1 MIADFHN
8 DYLTNKNN
16 LNVLIDYSNDKNII
30 IGAIFK
36 GNKDYVYVKKLL
48 NDFLKNKSENLYFAF
63 EDFSYEEDLLNL
75 SYGLLN
81 FNPVYVGL
89 TWNGENS
96 LAYGVGSHGN
106 VKRRGLRVIEQLKK
120 RKISLD
126 VAHLSEESFY
136 DALNYTDDIL
146 CSHTC
151 FFDLNPHPRN
161 LKLRQIK
168 EIVSRNGLIGL
179 TLYRPFLTNK
189 AYADLTVVVKHIDYF
204 VQKFGYRNLAIGT
217 DFYGCNDFPEGFS
230 DYTFE
235 EPLYEAL
242 IKLGY
247 SEIAVRCVFY
257 DNLSRFLKK
266 A

>member
-8 DYLTNKNN
+8 DYLTSENN
-16 LNVLIDYSNDKNII
+16 LSVLRGYSNDKNII
-30 IGAIFK
+30 VGAIFK
-36 GNKDYVYVKKLL
+36 GNKDYVYAKKLL
-48 NDFLKNKSENLYFAF
+48 NDFLKNKTDNLYFAF

-75 SYGLLN
+75 SHGLLN

-96 LAYGVGSHGN
+96 LAYGVGSHGK
-106 VKRRGLRVIEQLKK
+106 VKRRGVCVIEQLRK
-120 RKISLD
+120 RKIPLD

-136 DALNYTDDIL
+136 DALNYTDDIV

-151 FFDLNPHPRN
+151 FYDLNPHPRN

-168 EIVSRNGLIGL
+168 EIVLRNGLIGL
-179 TLYRPFLTNK
+179 TFYRPFLTDK
-189 AYADLTVVVKHIDYF
+189 PYADLTDVVKHIDYF
-204 VQKFGYRNLAIGT
+204 VQKFGYTNLAIGT
-217 DFYGCNDFPEGFS
+217 DFYGCSDFPEGFS

-235 EPLYEAL
+235 APLYEAL
-242 IKLGY
+242 VKLGY
-247 SEIAVRCVFY
+247 SENAIRGVFY